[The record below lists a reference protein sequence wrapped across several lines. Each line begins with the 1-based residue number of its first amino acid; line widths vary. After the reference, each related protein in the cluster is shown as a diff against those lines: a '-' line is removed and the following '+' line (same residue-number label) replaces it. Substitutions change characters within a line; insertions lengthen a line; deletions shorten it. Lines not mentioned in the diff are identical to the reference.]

1 MLHYDFVSP
10 RPGANDAYFDMG
22 LLTSTGDPRASYT
35 KLRNWIQDAVADG
48 KVARS
53 GPCTVCG

>member
-1 MLHYDFVSP
+1 
-10 RPGANDAYFDMG
+10 MG
-22 LLTSTGDPRASYT
+22 LLTSTGDARASYT

-48 KVARS
+48 KVARP